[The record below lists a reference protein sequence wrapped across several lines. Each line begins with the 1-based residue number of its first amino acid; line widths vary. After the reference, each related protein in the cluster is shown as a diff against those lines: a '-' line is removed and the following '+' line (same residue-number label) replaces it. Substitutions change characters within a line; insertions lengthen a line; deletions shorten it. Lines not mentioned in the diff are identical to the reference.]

1 MKAPVQM
8 TCTVSSRRR
17 HKVRPHA
24 KLIYR
29 AHKQVCKVN
38 VLVFFP
44 TIICFPHGRRLSKPR
59 SFQWLHMTGILK
71 TPFSPAGCPC
81 WFERCW
87 LSSQSVLFANE
98 GPAETGERRGFPA
111 VQKQQAKNHHFAG
124 TVHCCHIDPTEDSH
138 KGCSM
143 RHQCFQQGFY

>member
-29 AHKQVCKVN
+29 AHKQVCKG
-38 VLVFFP
+38 FFLSSHLFV
-44 TIICFPHGRRLSKPR
+44 FPHGRRLSKPR
-59 SFQWLHMTGILK
+59 SFQWLHMIAILK

-98 GPAETGERRGFPA
+98 GPAETGELRGFPA
-111 VQKQQAKNHHFAG
+111 VQKQQAKNNHFAG
-124 TVHCCHIDPTEDSH
+124 TGHCCRTDPTQDSH

-143 RHQCFQQGFY
+143 RHQCFQQEFY